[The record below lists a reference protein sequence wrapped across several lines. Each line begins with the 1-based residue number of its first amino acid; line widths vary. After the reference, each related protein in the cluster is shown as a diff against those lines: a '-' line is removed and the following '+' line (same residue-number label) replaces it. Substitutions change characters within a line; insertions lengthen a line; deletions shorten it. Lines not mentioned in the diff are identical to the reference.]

1 ASHNN
6 ALGTTASGTT
16 VAQGAALELSG
27 GITIGDEALTLNGD
41 GISSGGALRNISG
54 DNTYQGTIDISSSA
68 SGVRINSDSGTL
80 TLSGNITNGSQ
91 LLLIGGAG
99 DTVVSGI
106 IGNGA
111 GEFWKADSGTV
122 TLTATNTYTG
132 LTKVLG
138 GTLVLDK
145 ASSTT
150 GTVID
155 DSAAITINGGILK
168 LNDLYEILDT
178 VTLTNGSITVA
189 SAGNGL
195 LANTYLLNPTSGT
208 THTID
213 AILDDKYR
221 STLTMNGSSGTV
233 VTLNAVNTYL
243 GKTTINGGTLKLG
256 VDNVMPN
263 TSEVVI
269 ANTSGAILDV
279 NGKTDTIGSLSG
291 GGTSGGNITLGTGGA
306 LTVNQFTFGIYG
318 GVISGAGSF
327 TKSGYGTLWLDQAN
341 TYTGATTI
349 AGGEIIVGVTNALP
363 NTSLTFTDTSKLLFI
378 FSGVTQQ
385 INSLSA
391 DGVSGAEINLVNRSN
406 VLTVNQ
412 STDGTYSGTIIGG
425 GALTKAGSST
435 LTLSGSNTYTGK
447 TTINAGIIKIG
458 ANNVMPDNSEVVLAN
473 TAGVALDV
481 NGKTDTI
488 GSISGGGASG
498 GNITLES
505 GSGTG
510 ALTVNQFT
518 FGDYAGVI
526 SGSGSFTK
534 SSYGV
539 LRLTSA
545 NTYTG
550 ATSVTGGDLIVM
562 VNSGIPNTA
571 LSLTGTARLLLL
583 KDGLSLDVGTLSGE
597 SGALAW
603 LYPNSSLNINQA
615 SDATFAGTIKDNTS
629 GSIVKTG
636 SGTLTLSGS
645 NTYQGS
651 TTVSAG
657 TLSLSANNAISSS
670 IAMSIASGANLNIG
684 GTTQTIGTLSGYGNI
699 NLGSGSGALTV
710 SQRTF
715 SDYTGVI
722 GGTGSFTKSG
732 VGVLRLNAAS
742 TYSGNT
748 ILAGGEIIAGVS
760 NALPTSSAISFTGTR
775 ARLLLLDEG
784 ISQGF
789 SSLASTFGVSGT
801 SIFGYGTNIFNLTQ
815 SGSST
820 FYGDLVG
827 GFSFVK
833 GGAGTITLSGARGA
847 AETVNAGGIN

>member
-1 ASHNN
+1 M
-6 ALGTTASGTT
+6 
-16 VAQGAALELSG
+16 
-27 GITIGDEALTLNGD
+27 
-41 GISSGGALRNISG
+41 
-54 DNTYQGTIDISSSA
+54 
-68 SGVRINSDSGTL
+68 
-80 TLSGNITNGSQ
+80 
-91 LLLIGGAG
+91 
-99 DTVVSGI
+99 VSGI

-378 FSGVTQQ
+378 FSGVTQN
-385 INSLSA
+385 IGSLSTA
-391 DGVSGAEINLVNRSN
+391 DGVTGAQINLVSRSN

-657 TLSLSANNAISSS
+657 TLSLAANNAISSS

-684 GTTQTIGTLSGYGNI
+684 GTTQTIGTLSG
-699 NLGSGSGALTV
+699 
-710 SQRTF
+710 
-715 SDYTGVI
+715 
-722 GGTGSFTKSG
+722 
-732 VGVLRLNAAS
+732 
-742 TYSGNT
+742 
-748 ILAGGEIIAGVS
+748 
-760 NALPTSSAISFTGTR
+760 
-775 ARLLLLDEG
+775 
-784 ISQGF
+784 
-789 SSLASTFGVSGT
+789 
-801 SIFGYGTNIFNLTQ
+801 
-815 SGSST
+815 
-820 FYGDLVG
+820 
-827 GFSFVK
+827 
-833 GGAGTITLSGARGA
+833 
-847 AETVNAGGIN
+847 